1 MDKKT
6 YLLFKNFMT
15 ACMEE
20 DGVHGREHI
29 YRVLYNG
36 LEIAKTEENVDYDV
50 LITACLL
57 HDIGRKEENEN
68 PNLPHAL
75 AGGDKAYDFLIKHG
89 FEKDYAEKVKH
100 CIQNH
105 SKKRGDIEL
114 SLEAKILFDA
124 DKIDLTGAIGLAR
137 TLMYQGAFSEPIY
150 IRHPD
155 GTISDGERDTE
166 PSFLQE
172 YKCKLEKI
180 PSCLYTRKSR
190 EIAAKRQKIAAAFYK
205 NLYQE
210 VSVTADRKDLY
221 RN

>member
-57 HDIGRKEENEN
+57 HDIGRKENEN

-75 AGGDKAYDFLIKHG
+75 AGA
-89 FEKDYAEKVKH
+89 
-100 CIQNH
+100 
-105 SKKRGDIEL
+105 
-114 SLEAKILFDA
+114 
-124 DKIDLTGAIGLAR
+124 
-137 TLMYQGAFSEPIY
+137 
-150 IRHPD
+150 IRHM
-155 GTISDGERDTE
+155 I
-166 PSFLQE
+166 F
-172 YKCKLEKI
+172 
-180 PSCLYTRKSR
+180 
-190 EIAAKRQKIAAAFYK
+190 
-205 NLYQE
+205 
-210 VSVTADRKDLY
+210 
-221 RN
+221 

>member
-6 YLLFKNFMT
+6 YLLLENFMI

-50 LITACLL
+50 LTAACLR

-68 PNLPHAL
+68 PGLPHAL
-75 AGGDKAYDFLIKHG
+75 VGGDKAYDFLVKHG

-105 SKKRGDIEL
+105 SKKRENIEL

-155 GTISDGERDTE
+155 GTISDGEKDAE
-166 PSFLQE
+166 PSFFQE
-172 YKCKLEKI
+172 HKCRLEKI
-180 PSCLYTRKSR
+180 PSRLYTRTAR
-190 EIAAKRQKIAAAFYK
+190 ELAATRQGIAAAFYK
-205 NLYQE
+205 SLYQE
-210 VSVTADRKDLY
+210 VSETCIMGEKE
-221 RN
+221 

>member
-1 MDKKT
+1 MDKKA
-6 YLLFKNFMT
+6 YLLLKNFMND
-15 ACMEE
+15 CMEE

-50 LITACLL
+50 LIAACLL

-89 FEKDYAEKVKH
+89 FEKDYAENVKH

-105 SKKRGDIEL
+105 SKKKENIEL

-166 PSFLQE
+166 PSFFQE
-172 YKCKLEKI
+172 YKCRLEKI
-180 PSCLYTRKSR
+180 PSWLYTRKAR
-190 EIAAKRQKIAAAFYK
+190 EITAKRQEIAAAFFK
-205 NLYQE
+205 TLYQE
-210 VSVTADRKDLY
+210 VSEVYIIGEKE
-221 RN
+221 

>member
-6 YLLFKNFMT
+6 YLLLENFMI

-50 LITACLL
+50 LTAACLL

-68 PNLPHAL
+68 PGLPHAL
-75 AGGDKAYDFLIKHG
+75 VGGDKAYDFLVKHG

-105 SKKRGDIEL
+105 SKKRENIEL

-155 GTISDGERDTE
+155 GTISDGEKDTE
-166 PSFLQE
+166 PSFF
-172 YKCKLEKI
+172 
-180 PSCLYTRKSR
+180 SR
-190 EIAAKRQKIAAAFYK
+190 I
-205 NLYQE
+205 
-210 VSVTADRKDLY
+210 
-221 RN
+221 